1 MALYPPE
8 NLQAPNS
15 PVGFGGGLCESK
27 AAIEKGRAFPLE
39 DALPHLLCK
48 TKTKKP
54 QPR

>member
-15 PVGFGGGLCESK
+15 PAGFGGGLCESK
-27 AAIEKGRAFPLE
+27 AAIEKGRALSLE

-54 QPR
+54 QPQ